1 MNRANIFLAAAIFLV
16 LSIKPSAPTYIY
28 YSPIKIM
35 TPQIVIFILM
45 FLAGINLFII
55 TQNTIRK
62 LIDKAVELEYSE
74 INRKYKETYDK
85 IIKFKCNKKDND
97 DEKELRKLKVILN
110 ILEIEERKIKEIN
123 NKKLDM
129 GEIITS
135 GTTSLLPIIT
145 LINEIMK

>member
-1 MNRANIFLAAAIFLV
+1 
-16 LSIKPSAPTYIY
+16 
-28 YSPIKIM
+28 M